1 VIAPPPRWVRRVLL
15 DPLMWLIGVW
25 LLGVLIPAILI
36 LVAVLS
42 FALPGRLRLLR
53 LFGFALVYLTMEI
66 VGLGV
71 TFLTWVASGFGW
83 ALRSPAFVSLH
94 YRILATSLR
103 WLFWFG
109 SRYFHLTV
117 STSGP
122 ALPGDDGDPT
132 TTEFP
137 LLVLSRH
144 AGPGDSFLLV
154 HELLTW
160 AGRRPRIV
168 LKDTLQWDPFIDVLL
183 NRLPMRFIDPLATTR
198 DATLEAI
205 SQLAATMEPRDA
217 ILIFPEGGNV
227 TPRRRRRAI
236 DRLREAGRHDAARRA
251 ERIVHLM
258 PPRPGGVHAAL
269 SANPDLH
276 VVVVAHTGLD
286 QLDSVADI
294 WRELPQDKTLHLR
307 WHAVP
312 SRDVPHDLAG
322 LSDWLFTEWEQM
334 DAWVSAH
341 HVAPV
346 RPAPEEPAQGGT
358 AGSSAPGPGPS
369 T

>member
-1 VIAPPPRWVRRVLL
+1 MIPLPPRWVRRVLL
-15 DPLMWLIGVW
+15 DPVLWALGVW
-25 LLGVLIPAILI
+25 LLGFLIPAILV

-42 FALPGRLRLLR
+42 FALPGKLRILR
-53 LFGFALVYLTMEI
+53 LFGFALVYLTVEI

-71 TFLTWVASGFGW
+71 AFLLWVASGFGW
-83 ALRSPAFVSLH
+83 ALRRPAFVSAH
-94 YRILATSLR
+94 YGLLSAGLATLH
-103 WLFWFG
+103 WFG

-117 STSGP
+117 STEGP

-132 TTEFP
+132 TIEYP

-154 HELLTW
+154 HELLSW

-168 LKDTLQWDPFIDVLL
+168 LKDTLQWDPLIDVVL
-183 NRLPMRFIDPLATTR
+183 NRLPMRFVDPTSPAQ
-198 DATLEAI
+198 AASLEAI
-205 SQLAATMEPRDA
+205 STLAGTMSARDA

-227 TPRRRRRAI
+227 TPRRRLRAI
-236 DRLREAGRHDAARRA
+236 ERLREAGRHAAAQRA

-269 SANPDLH
+269 AANPDLE

-286 QLDSVADI
+286 QLDSLADI
-294 WRELPQDKTLHLR
+294 WREIPQDKNLQMR

-312 SRDVPHDLAG
+312 SALVPHDLEG
-322 LSDWLFTEWEQM
+322 LSDWLFSEWEQM
-334 DAWVSAH
+334 DAWVAARQA
-341 HVAPV
+341 V
-346 RPAPEEPAQGGT
+346 E
-358 AGSSAPGPGPS
+358 
-369 T
+369 